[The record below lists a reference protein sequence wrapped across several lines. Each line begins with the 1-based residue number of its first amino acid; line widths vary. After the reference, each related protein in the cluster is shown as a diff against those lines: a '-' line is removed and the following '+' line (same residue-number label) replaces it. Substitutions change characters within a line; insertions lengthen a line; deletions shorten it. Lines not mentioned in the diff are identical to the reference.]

1 MSKSKNWKF
10 FDPVSEIIV
19 GKTPEDDFK
28 ICNLKLKS
36 GFKVM
41 MMGSLEEQIAE
52 VNSAPQG
59 MPDVINDLDIE
70 EEEVKIENQE
80 VYLAKIEKRI
90 KEYEVKILNE
100 PRPGKRLLVLD
111 IDYTLFD
118 HR

>member
-1 MSKSKNWKF
+1 
-10 FDPVSEIIV
+10 
-19 GKTPEDDFK
+19 
-28 ICNLKLKS
+28 
-36 GFKVM
+36 

-52 VNSAPQG
+52 VSTVPQG
-59 MPDVINDLDIE
+59 IPDVINDLNIE

-100 PRPGKRLLVLD
+100 LRPGKRLLVLD

-118 HR
+118 HRSLES